1 MEVRQAVTSDIADL
15 VKLQEQCH
23 IGNINESE
31 KEDGFLNTVLDEQL
45 LTAAITNDNSVF
57 VAVSNSRIVGLAV
70 CGSWD
75 FWSFSPSLSARS
87 EKLPN
92 LESQCLS
99 RDNSYFWGPV
109 CISKSHRGKGVFELL
124 FNESKKVM
132 SNKYPF
138 IYTYVHQDNK
148 RSYAAHTRKSGF
160 IYTQDFILNDQCF
173 KELVRTTM

>member
-1 MEVRQAVTSDIADL
+1 MEVRQAVISDIADL

-23 IGNINESE
+23 IDNINKQE

-45 LTAAITNDNSVF
+45 LTAAIANDNSVF
-57 VAVSNSRIVGLAV
+57 VAISNDHIIGLAV

-75 FWSFSPSLSARS
+75 FWSFSPSLSERS
-87 EKLPN
+87 ETLPN
-92 LESQCLS
+92 IGSQCLS

-109 CISKSHRGKGVFELL
+109 CISKAHRGKGVFELL
-124 FNESKKVM
+124 FNESKNVM
-132 SNKYPF
+132 SRTYPF
-138 IYTYVHQDNK
+138 IYTYVHQDNQ

-160 IYTQDFILNDQCF
+160 TYTQDFTLNGQCF